1 MAKLALLSLFVLCVS
16 SLLLSVTGLMYAQM
30 EAFAAFLSVFAGCIA
45 VKFYRGRKNRRADA
59 AGDVFVAGV
68 HLQKGSKF
76 DGVGMQ
82 FASIFL
88 LSRIFEYEYGAV
100 CKIIPYTGQ
109 VIDARRYVVRTAA
122 VTFFAFVLAAVT
134 AVVVVA
140 AIVMA
145 TAGNNEQTADHLL
158 PHMSWWLLLL
168 LSAMI
173 AFAPAAI
180 PFMAPWPLSIRA
192 GQRRGA
198 SSSEFLPFLTYA
210 SVVHTVN
217 KTMFWVF
224 LSINRS
230 GMFCQLGRDAGIV
243 LRYAKQGGMEE
254 GASITLMAKHHP
266 DRRLR
271 TFLQKYASYIGTNTT
286 RLGNYVEITREVA
299 LQDAIRGVQNY
310 TGSAN
315 TIFFVGTMMTSVLPV
330 MLTVMTFL
338 PGSGVDVQ
346 SLIAVMFVLPMI
358 FVLFPVMMSTGTMF
372 LQAEKKIFRFSFVA
386 GVTSFGVLYIAL
398 PHLWMLDA
406 SVGVAVFAGVNWART
421 AKEERAAHA
430 ADMEIPE
437 MLDYIAEQK
446 KAKDNMVEILQD
458 YARLPGSGTVLQEL
472 LRGVASDIMIK
483 STYDAFF
490 AHRHF
495 PNRTIKFVFFILH
508 AIYEHGG
515 GTYETTI
522 AMAHSIRRIVEIKE
536 QFASSVRFSVG
547 IVVLSPVVFM
557 FSVMMTSF
565 MTFGVPDNAMD
576 AGSAGIAANVVA
588 IKMTDVQMT
597 VEALKPVSLI
607 IAVTGGLGVSKITNY
622 TFRQTKYLFLA
633 TAVSSVCLAL
643 WDTVFVFMQSLT
655 KVGQ

>member
-1 MAKLALLSLFVLCVS
+1 MLLLFALCAS
-16 SLLLSVTGLMYAQM
+16 SLLMSVTGLMYAQM
-30 EAFAAFLSVFAGCIA
+30 EAFAVFLSVFAGSIT
-45 VKFYRGRKNRRADA
+45 VKFYQRHKSGRGDTARGA
-59 AGDVFVAGV
+59 FVTGV
-68 HLQKGSKF
+68 QLQKGSKF
-76 DGVGMQ
+76 YGIGMW
-82 FASIFL
+82 FASIFP
-88 LSRIFEYEYGAV
+88 LSRIFEYEYRVV

-109 VIDARRYVVRTAA
+109 VIDARRYVIRTAT
-122 VTFFAFVLAAVT
+122 VTFFAFVLAAVI
-134 AVVVVA
+134 AVVVVVVA
-140 AIVMA
+140 AAVTV
-145 TAGNNEQTADHLL
+145 TAVAENNGQTAYHLL
-158 PHMSWWLLLL
+158 LLPPLLWLLL
-168 LSAMI
+168 SMI
-173 AFAPAAI
+173 VFAPAVI

-224 LSINRS
+224 FSINRS

-266 DRRLR
+266 DRKLR
-271 TFLQKYASYIGTNTT
+271 TFLQKYVSYIETNTT
-286 RLGNYVEITREVA
+286 RLGNYVEITREGA

-358 FVLFPVMMSTGTMF
+358 FVLFPVMMSTGTVF
-372 LQAEKKIFRFSFVA
+372 LQAEKRIFRFSFVA
-386 GVTSFGVLYIAL
+386 GAASFGVLYAAL
-398 PHLWMLDA
+398 PHLWILDA
-406 SVGVAVFAGVNWART
+406 SAGVAIFAGVNWART
-421 AKEERAAHA
+421 AKKEMAAHA
-430 ADMEIPE
+430 ADVEIPD

-458 YARLPGSGTVLQEL
+458 YAQLPGSGTVLQEL

-483 STYDAFF
+483 STHDAFF

-576 AGSAGIAANVVA
+576 AGSAGIAANVLA
-588 IKMTDVQMT
+588 IKMTDIQRT

-607 IAVTGGLGVSKITNY
+607 IAVTGGLGVSKITSY

-633 TAVSSVCLAL
+633 TIVSSVCLAL
-643 WDTVFVFMQSLT
+643 WDAVFVFMQSLT